1 MSFAVILWWGR
12 ELRLLRGES
21 DAAARSLAEGESPV
35 DAIVELLSEGTQA
48 PVRIRLVYH
57 PEALEEILPQ
67 LIAQLARRD
76 VGIEGA
82 WRLRPLL
89 EDPDVDFESMAGSFF
104 PGVLERVRK
113 LQPGQGSDFTARR
126 PAWRNRLFGPESARF
141 RRRLGLAG
149 GLLILAGIVALTA
162 GLWRRQA
169 FWRRQSEDADEQRAR
184 LERLLESRGSDRELR
199 ERLEGAL
206 RLCERPPQHQS
217 ELLETLA
224 AEIPRALT
232 LTSVTCEEGRFTIR
246 GRIDD
251 ATGDPLPSFCQ
262 NLAAG
267 DPPWRIEEPGG
278 SPAKPQVSASQF
290 VIRGVFADP
299 DRLKTAGAG
308 IPPESLS
315 ALEARWSAARAR
327 LSASD
332 AFETWLK
339 TSAGRWIVELRS
351 TESSPDFGMRHYALD
366 YRNPALDAWADI
378 LRTAQILCAE
388 PALTIDR
395 LDLEAAPEGADTFRR
410 VEIALTARV
419 LP

>member
-12 ELRLLRGES
+12 EIRLLRGES
-21 DAAARSLAEGESPV
+21 DADARSLAEGESPV
-35 DAIVELLSEGTQA
+35 AAIVELLSEGTQA
-48 PVRIRLVYH
+48 PVPIRLAYH
-57 PEALEEILPQ
+57 PEALEEVLPQ
-67 LIAQLARRD
+67 LIAQLAQRD
-76 VGIEGA
+76 VRTEGA

-89 EDPDVDFESMAGSFF
+89 EDPDMDFESMAGSFF
-104 PGVLERVRK
+104 PGLLERVRE
-113 LQPGQGSDFTARR
+113 LQPGQDSDFIARR
-126 PAWRNRLFGPESARF
+126 PAWRNRLFGPESGGL

-149 GLLILAGIVALTA
+149 GLLILAGVVALTV

-169 FWRRQSEDADEQRAR
+169 FWRRQSEVADEQRAR

-206 RLCERPPQHQS
+206 RRCERPPQHQS

-224 AEIPRALT
+224 AEVPRALT
-232 LTSVTCEEGRFTIR
+232 LTSVDCEEGGFTIR

-267 DPPWRIEEPGG
+267 RPPWRIEEPGR
-278 SPAKPQVSASQF
+278 SLAKPQATTPDF
-290 VIRGVFADP
+290 VIRGVFADSYES
-299 DRLKTAGAG
+299 KTAAAG
-308 IPPESLS
+308 VPPESLA
-315 ALEARWSAARAR
+315 ALEARWSAVRAR

-339 TSAGRWIVELRS
+339 TSAGRWVVELRS
-351 TESSPDFGMRHYALD
+351 TEPSPDFGVRRYMLG
-366 YRNPALDAWADI
+366 YRNPALDAWPDI
-378 LRTAQILCAE
+378 LRTAQMLCAE

-395 LDLEAAPEGADTFRR
+395 LDLEAAPEGSDSFRR